1 MKKLFYIILFS
12 LCICSCSKDDDD
24 IYVQPVDNN
33 ITNPSIVGT
42 WKDKDYGE
50 TFIFGEDKVKLITM
64 TGDVIDMEYV
74 FTGEEIIITEYI
86 YIDNSESIAKCLIT
100 KKKLEEEVKSARGER
115 MEAILDQIVEINLYL
130 AKLYSEQRNEKITYH
145 STVTKFTFNELSF
158 YIDDTEY
165 NLTRIND

>member
-12 LCICSCSKDDDD
+12 LCICSCSKDDDMFNE
-24 IYVQPVDNN
+24 PASNEL
-33 ITNPSIVGT
+33 SIIGV
-42 WKDKDYGE
+42 WKDKVYGE

-86 YIDNSESIAKCLIT
+86 YIDNSDSIAKCLLN
-100 KKKLEEEVKSARGER
+100 KKKLEEEVKSARGAR
-115 MEAILDQIVEINLYL
+115 REAILDQIVQINLYL

-145 STVTKFTFNELSF
+145 SPVNKFTSNELSF
-158 YIDDTEY
+158 YIENTEY
-165 NLTRIND
+165 DLIRINN